1 MSTWS
6 ASAIK
11 TEKQA
16 EHYKS
21 LSFEQK
27 LVFNEIVFKGR
38 NTFFTGMAGS
48 GKSYLTRS
56 IIKSI
61 SAMHGEFVAITSMT
75 GIAAL
80 NINGQTLHSALS
92 ARISDQI
99 FDTID
104 ENERTI
110 FRNSHQNAAI
120 RTKLKQLQVLIIDEV
135 SMLPGYLFDA
145 MQLLFR
151 RIKGKSEFFGGL
163 QVILC
168 GDFMQLPPISR
179 TNKQL
184 YLFDSEAFKNID
196 LKVQLCKSFR
206 QLHDQ
211 SFLSVLNQIRD
222 GIVSGGVV
230 KTLQQKIT
238 TETSIN
244 LKQKIEV
251 QNCLQT
257 FKDLKSKNEA
267 KIKQLYLK
275 LQHFHTS
282 SSQHDLQSALLEQK
296 KQLRILRHF
305 KELQFETHNLQ
316 YVPPTFPIRLYAV
329 NHYVLKHNIESLAQ
343 RQTQIFQIQSDDTG
357 SLEHLKQMEKPEPQ
371 ILVCEGAQIMIN
383 RNVDM
388 NNGLCNG
395 TVGVVRRIFYQTK
408 EPLIKMRQD
417 GVEYTILNAVQN
429 VVQLEVVIQTPLGE
443 RRHMLGVHKCEQ
455 SNQVGRIVAT
465 RQQVPIQLAYA
476 ISIHKSQGITL
487 KEAIIQLDKCF
498 AHGQA
503 YVALSRL
510 QSLEGLQLTSFD
522 PKYIKCDEVCV
533 QFHKNVSKLDM
544 EDKKC
549 NFKENGMFTVGNN
562 LIQPR
567 LLVETSVWIQW
578 AEQTESVQYQPNI
591 QITSI
596 NSSVKM
602 QSKSFIMSSSSEGE
616 QQETERQQI
625 QRDPIANTNDVGLL
639 HVIEQIQP
647 QTNTQAHK
655 PAIKIIKNS
664 QPQNTQITT
673 NQPQIQQQQPN
684 QQNQQQQLTQQ
695 NQPQL
700 PRIQIR
706 SQEQKRIQ
714 GRTSPLRIVDTHDV
728 VDISD
733 SETASISDS
742 APDIS
747 QHLLELKSNSVH
759 TSQNLHSS
767 SKPQTNIQPQN
778 NNVQNDNTINTT
790 TIKQSPFEVI
800 PMKEPEKI
808 IMAPEKRLI
817 IKKKTKT
824 DQITAENNKTTGIQ
838 EENGGKTLSK
848 SFLPKKTVIEDKGI
862 YDYEYF
868 LPFLLRLIPDVD

>member
-168 GDFMQLPPISR
+168 GDFMQLPPISK
-179 TNKQL
+179 TNKSL
-184 YLFDSEAFKNID
+184 YLFDCEAFKNID

-222 GIVSGGVV
+222 GIVSGEVV

-238 TETSIN
+238 TESSIN
-244 LKQKIEV
+244 LKQKMEV
-251 QNCLQT
+251 QNCLQI
-257 FKDLKSKNEA
+257 FKDLKSKNET
-267 KIKQLYLK
+267 KIKSLYQK
-275 LQHFHTS
+275 LQHFHAS
-282 SSQHDLQSALLEQK
+282 SSQHDIQSALLEQK
-296 KQLRILRHF
+296 KRLRILRHF

-316 YVPPTFPIRLYAV
+316 YVPPTFPIRLYAINNFV
-329 NHYVLKHNIESLAQ
+329 FKHNIESLAQ
-343 RQTQIFQIQSDDTG
+343 RQAQIFQIQSDDTG
-357 SLEHLKQMEKPEPQ
+357 SLEHLKLMERPEPQ

-408 EPLIKMRQD
+408 EPLMKMRQD

-429 VVQLEVVIQTPLGE
+429 VVQLEVVIQTPQGE

-510 QSLEGLQLTSFD
+510 QSLEGLQLTSFE
-522 PKYIKCDEVCV
+522 PRYIKCDEVCV

-544 EDKKC
+544 EDKNC

-567 LLVETSVWIQW
+567 LLVETSVWTQW
-578 AEQTESVQYQPNI
+578 AEQTESVQYQPSI

-596 NSSVKM
+596 NSSIKM
-602 QSKSFIMSSSSEGE
+602 QSKSFIMSSSSEEE
-616 QQETERQQI
+616 QDTLRQEQVQSGLLT
-625 QRDPIANTNDVGLL
+625 NTNEVGLL
-639 HVIEQIQP
+639 PINEQIQP
-647 QTNTQAHK
+647 QANIQTHK
-655 PAIKIIKNS
+655 PAIKIIKHS
-664 QPQNTQITT
+664 PPQNTITQAPQQQPPNQQI
-673 NQPQIQQQQPN
+673 QIQQ
-684 QQNQQQQLTQQ
+684 TQQ

-706 SQEQKRIQ
+706 SQEQKRVQ

-742 APDIS
+742 PPDVS
-747 QHLLELKSNSVH
+747 QHLLELKTNSVH

-767 SKPQTNIQPQN
+767 SKLQTNIQQN
-778 NNVQNDNTINTT
+778 NNAQNDNTNI
-790 TIKQSPFEVI
+790 IKPSPFEVI

-808 IMAPEKRLI
+808 VIAPEKRIL

-824 DQITAENNKTTGIQ
+824 DDQITAENNKTTGIQ

-868 LPFLLRLIPDVD
+868 LPFLLRLIPDVE